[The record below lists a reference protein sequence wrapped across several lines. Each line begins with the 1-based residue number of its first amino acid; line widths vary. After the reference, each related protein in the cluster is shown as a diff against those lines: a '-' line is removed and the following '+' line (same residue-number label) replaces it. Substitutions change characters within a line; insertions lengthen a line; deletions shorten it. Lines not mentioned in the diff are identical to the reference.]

1 MSFSLLGVGSPLLD
15 IQITADDDFLQK
27 FVPGEKGGMEPL
39 GSREINEIV
48 KRSGSASQIF
58 PGGAAGNTVIALCR
72 MGAKAALRG
81 KIARD
86 DNGGRYL
93 DFVAKY
99 GADTSNLLIAD
110 EGSTGCCLAV
120 VTPDAERT
128 MRSALGVSL
137 DLTPAEI
144 AQSDFSSFDAV
155 LVEGFMVY
163 SGVLEAMIRCAKS
176 AGRCVIFDL
185 ASFEIA
191 SKFRNMFLD
200 LMPFIDILV
209 ANSSEA
215 EAFTGESDPEKSL
228 AALRKLVP
236 CAVVKCGENGVRF
249 SGGTE
254 TFSVPAVPVGNAVD
268 TTAAG
273 DHWLAGFIYGRDRG
287 ESFRR
292 SVEYGTLFASKII
305 RHHGSVLT
313 DEDVSELKMQLK
325 V

>member
-39 GSREINEIV
+39 GSREINEIF
-48 KRSGSASQIF
+48 KRSGSAPQIF

-93 DFVAKY
+93 DFAAKY

-137 DLTPAEI
+137 DLTSQEI
-144 AQSDFSSFDAV
+144 AQSDFSSYDAV
-155 LVEGFMVY
+155 LLEGFMVY
-163 SGVLEAMIRCAKS
+163 SGILEDMVKLAKS

-191 SKFRNMFLD
+191 SKFRELFLR

-209 ANSSEA
+209 ANASEA
-215 EAFTGESDPEKSL
+215 EAFTGEADPEKSL
-228 AALRKLVP
+228 AALRQMVP
-236 CAVVKCGENGVRF
+236 CVAVKCGEKGVWF
-249 SGGTE
+249 SCGDE
-254 TFSVPAVPVGNAVD
+254 TFSVPAVQVDNVVD

-273 DHWLAGFIYGRDRG
+273 DHWLAGFIYGRNCGASYRK
-287 ESFRR
+287 

-305 RHHGSVLT
+305 RHPGSVLT
-313 DEDVSELKMQLK
+313 DADVAELKMQLK

>member
-1 MSFSLLGVGSPLLD
+1 MSFTLLGVGSPLLD
-15 IQITADDDFLQK
+15 IQITADDDFLQQ
-27 FVPGEKGGMEPL
+27 FVPGKKGGMEPL
-39 GSREINEIV
+39 PGSEIEKIV
-48 KRSGSASQIF
+48 KESGSAPQIF

-81 KIARD
+81 KISRD
-86 DNGGRYL
+86 ENGGRYL
-93 DFVAKY
+93 KFAAGY
-99 GADTSNLLIAD
+99 GADISHLLIAD
-110 EGSTGCCLAV
+110 EGCTGCCLAV

-137 DLTPAEI
+137 DMTLQEI
-144 AQSDFSSFDAV
+144 SRSDFSSFDAV
-155 LVEGFMVY
+155 LIEGFMVY
-163 SGVLEAMIRCAKS
+163 SGVLDKMIKCAKES
-176 AGRCVIFDL
+176 GRCVIFDL

-191 SKFRNMFLD
+191 SKFRDMFLD
-200 LMPFIDILV
+200 LMPYIDILV

-215 EAFTGESDPEKSL
+215 EAFTGESDPGKSL

-236 CAVVKCGENGVRF
+236 CAAVKCGENGVWF
-249 SGGTE
+249 SCGNE
-254 TFSVPAVPVGNAVD
+254 TFSVPAVPVDNAVD

-287 ESFRR
+287 ESFRK

-305 RHHGSVLT
+305 RHQGSVLT
-313 DEDVSELKMQLK
+313 DEDVVELKMQLK